1 MTRSVMPYNT
11 LCLVDE
17 ITSNIYFSFIHANI
31 KTTANKHL
39 PSCEILLH
47 RLQSLSEVLKHD

>member
-1 MTRSVMPYNT
+1 MPYNT